1 MNDFGVVVDRV
12 LFGMYVPVVIDL
24 TVASDAVEGLVGL
37 VTERIGV
44 TDGEL

>member
-1 MNDFGVVVDRV
+1 
-12 LFGMYVPVVIDL
+12 MYVPVVIDL
-24 TVASDAVEGLVGL
+24 AVASDAVEGLAGL